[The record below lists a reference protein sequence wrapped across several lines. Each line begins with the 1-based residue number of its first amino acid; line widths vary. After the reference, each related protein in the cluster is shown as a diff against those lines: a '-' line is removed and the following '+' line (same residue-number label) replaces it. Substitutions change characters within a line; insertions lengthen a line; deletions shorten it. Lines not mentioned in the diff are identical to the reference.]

1 MMSKGR
7 ARVTGDDELFRCF
20 MRHLPGVA
28 FVKDS
33 EGRYRFINEKAAEV
47 LGRSPDSWLEKT
59 DAELFPNQVA
69 ERLRA
74 NDRIVLEGGRPH
86 QFVEVFYKDGEP
98 SFWLVNKFPLTLAET
113 GEAAI
118 GGVAVDVTRRIRLE
132 QALLGVRNELA
143 SQVDECSEHLREAN
157 SRLSRELAE
166 RVRAQRAVDGERNRL
181 LSILEH
187 LPVLVLLKGSDY
199 RVRFANE
206 VVRREF
212 LLEGNPRCFE
222 VFRGLDQPCEDCP
235 PDYMT
240 RMEKPC
246 KHECRLKNGRI
257 YEIYDFPFQ
266 DIDGTD
272 LILELGIDVTERHAA
287 EEALRESE
295 QNLRRLASEILI
307 AQEQERKRL
316 SQEVH
321 DELGQSLLFLKLK
334 MGGLKREVPARLKSL
349 QGGCQEM
356 LDHMD
361 DVVDKIRRLS
371 HSLSPSVLDDLGL
384 TAALRHLVDEFCKH
398 FRVECCSI
406 SIDDVD
412 DLFPPQVQMHLYR
425 LFQEALTNIGK
436 HADAT
441 CVTVEVKLL
450 EDWAVFTIVDNGRGF
465 DPAGADAAPDE
476 PRGLGLPTI
485 KERVKFFQ
493 GEFDIQSK
501 PGQGAHLMAN

>member
-1 MMSKGR
+1 M
-7 ARVTGDDELFRCF
+7 E
-20 MRHLPGVA
+20 HLPGIA
-28 FVKDS
+28 FIKDG
-33 EGRYRFINEKAAEV
+33 EGRYLFINEKAAEV
-47 LGRSPDSWLEKT
+47 FGRTAGSWVGKT
-59 DAELFPNQVA
+59 DAELFPGRLA
-69 ERLRA
+69 ERLRT
-74 NDRIVLEGGRPH
+74 NDRIVLQEDRPL
-86 QFVEVFYKDGEP
+86 QFVEIFDSGGEARY
-98 SFWLVNKFPLTLAET
+98 WLVNKFPLTMAGT
-113 GEAAI
+113 GEKAV
-118 GGVAVDVTRRIRLE
+118 GGVAIDVTRRIRLE

-143 SQVDECSEHLREAN
+143 SQVDECSVNLREAN
-157 SRLSRELAE
+157 TRLSVELAE
-166 RVRAQRAVDGERNRL
+166 RIRAQRAVDEERNRL

-187 LPVLVLLKGSDY
+187 LPVLVLLKGADY
-199 RVRFANE
+199 RIRFANA

-212 LLEGNPRCFE
+212 MLQDDPRCFE

-240 RMEKPC
+240 RMEQPS
-246 KHECRLKNGRI
+246 KHECRLKNGRV

-295 QNLRRLASEILI
+295 KNLRRLASEILV

-334 MGGLKREVPARLKSL
+334 MGGLKREVPARMKNL

-361 DVVDKIRRLS
+361 DVVDRIRRLS

-406 SIDDVD
+406 SIDNVD
-412 DLFPPQVQMHLYR
+412 DLFPSQVQTHLYR

-450 EDWAVFTIVDNGRGF
+450 GDWAVFTIVDNGRGF
-465 DPAGADAAPDE
+465 DAAGADAAPDE

-493 GEFDIQSK
+493 GEFDIESK
-501 PGQGAHLMAN
+501 PGQGTRLTIKVPLA